1 MKKWIIALV
10 IVSLLAGGMYLALGR
25 ANPTMAETTTTPGA
39 VAGEPVTAS
48 NDIIA
53 EAIVVPDRSAALSLA
68 AGGIV
73 TAVPVAEGD
82 VVEEGQLLVQL
93 DSDSLATALSES
105 RAALAGAEA
114 RLAQTLAG
122 ASAEDVVALDAAVAV
137 AATGVRN
144 AESAVATARAN
155 LARVQAPAAAEEI
168 AIAQRRVEVA
178 KNALWG
184 AQAQRDAA
192 CGRANNGGSSADCDA
207 GQAATQRYEEE
218 VRIAELQLQQLQI
231 GATAHDIAAAQAQV
245 NTALAQLETAQAQV
259 LQAEA
264 ERNRAVR
271 PATAEE
277 VAIAESQVE
286 QAKAAVARA
295 EFAVTDAGLRAPFA
309 GAVVKLDAKVG
320 EYVAPAK
327 PLVHLADLSAWRV
340 ETTDLT
346 ELSVVRIKEG
356 DRATITFDALPG
368 VEIPGTVTRINA
380 LGVNN
385 RGDITYTAVVTPDTL
400 DARLR
405 WNMTA
410 SVTIEPAE

>member
-10 IVSLLAGGMYLALGR
+10 IVSVLAGGMYLALGR
-25 ANPTMAETTTTPGA
+25 ANPTMADTATTPGT
-39 VAGEPVTAS
+39 VSGEPVKAS
-48 NDIIA
+48 TDIIA
-53 EAIVVPDRSAALSLA
+53 EAVVVPDHSAALSLA

-82 VVEEGQLLVQL
+82 VVDQGQLLVQL
-93 DSDSLATALSES
+93 DRSQLETALNEA
-105 RAALAGAEA
+105 RAAQAAAEA

-122 ASAEDVVALDAAVAV
+122 ASGEDIAALDAAIEVAR
-137 AATGVRN
+137 TGVQN
-144 AESAVATARAN
+144 ADSAVASARAN
-155 LARVQAPAAAEEI
+155 LARVQAPATAEQI
-168 AIAQRRVEVA
+168 AIQQRRVEVA

-192 CGRANNGGSSADCDA
+192 CGRAKNGGPSADCDA
-207 GQAATQRYEEE
+207 GQAAVQRAEEE
-218 VRIAELQLQQLQI
+218 VRIAELQVQQLQV
-231 GATAHDIAAAQAQV
+231 GAAPQDIAVAQAQV
-245 NTALAQLETAQAQV
+245 NAALAQRATAEAQV
-259 LQAEA
+259 RQAEA
-264 ERNRAVR
+264 ERNRAIR
-271 PATAEE
+271 AATAEE

-286 QAKAAVARA
+286 QAKAAVERG
-295 EFAVTDAGLRAPFA
+295 ELAVTQTELRAPFS
-309 GAVVKLDAKVG
+309 GAIVKLEAKVG
-320 EYVAPAK
+320 EYVAPAR
-327 PLVHLADLSAWRV
+327 PLVHIADLSTWRV

-385 RGDITYTAVVTPDTL
+385 RGDITYTAIVTPDEP

>member
-10 IVSLLAGGMYLALGR
+10 IVSVLAGGMYLALGR
-25 ANPTMAETTTTPGA
+25 ANPTMADTATTPGT
-39 VAGEPVTAS
+39 VSGEPVKAS
-48 NDIIA
+48 TDIIA
-53 EAIVVPDRSAALSLA
+53 EAVVVPDHSAALSLA

-82 VVEEGQLLVQL
+82 VVDQGQLLVQL
-93 DSDSLATALSES
+93 DRSQLETALNEA
-105 RAALAGAEA
+105 RAAQAAAEA

-122 ASAEDVVALDAAVAV
+122 ASGEDIAALDAAIEVAR
-137 AATGVRN
+137 TGVQN
-144 AESAVATARAN
+144 ADSAVASARAN
-155 LARVQAPAAAEEI
+155 LARVQAPATAEQI
-168 AIAQRRVEVA
+168 AIQQRRVEVA

-192 CGRANNGGSSADCDA
+192 CGRAKNGGPSADCDA
-207 GQAATQRYEEE
+207 GQAAVQRAEEE
-218 VRIAELQLQQLQI
+218 VRIAELQVQQLQV
-231 GATAHDIAAAQAQV
+231 GAAPQDIAVAQAQV
-245 NTALAQLETAQAQV
+245 NAALAQRATAEAQV
-259 LQAEA
+259 RQAEA
-264 ERNRAVR
+264 ERNRAIR
-271 PATAEE
+271 AATAEE

-286 QAKAAVARA
+286 QAKAAVERG
-295 EFAVTDAGLRAPFA
+295 ELAVTQTELRAPFS
-309 GAVVKLDAKVG
+309 GAIVKLEAKVG
-320 EYVAPAK
+320 EYVAPAR
-327 PLVHLADLSAWRV
+327 PLVHIADLSTWRV

-385 RGDITYTAVVTPDTL
+385 RGDITYTAIVTPDEL